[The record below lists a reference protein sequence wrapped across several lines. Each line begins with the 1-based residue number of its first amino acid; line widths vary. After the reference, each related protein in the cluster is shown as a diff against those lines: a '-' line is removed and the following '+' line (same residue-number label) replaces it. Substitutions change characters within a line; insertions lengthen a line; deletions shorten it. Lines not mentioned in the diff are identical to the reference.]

1 MNLAEALLPLAPS
14 GVVALVGAGGK
25 TSALF
30 RLAREAADR
39 GRTVLATTT
48 THMLDPRLEGR
59 DVRVRL
65 QPGLEFPGPD
75 DPEPAVPG
83 VTFLASRAVEA
94 GKVKGVHPSRI
105 PGLRARWD
113 LVLVEADG
121 SRRLPVKAPGPY
133 EPALPD
139 GPALVLGVIGLGCLG
154 RPMDAATVHRPG
166 IFARITGCAPGE
178 PIGWTHLAAL
188 AAHPEGIFKGAA
200 GARALLLNQAD
211 LGGNPP
217 PGLRLEADLVLV
229 CSLDPGG
236 RA

>member
-14 GVVALVGAGGK
+14 GVIAFVGAGGK

-30 RLAREAADR
+30 RTAREAADL
-39 GRTVLATTT
+39 GRSVLVTTT

-59 DVRVRL
+59 AVPVRL
-65 QPGLEFPGPD
+65 RPGLESPGPD
-75 DPEPAVPG
+75 DPEEAAPG
-83 VTFLASRAVEA
+83 LTFLASRAVEA
-94 GKVKGVHPSRI
+94 GKVQGIHPSRI

-121 SRRLPVKAPGPY
+121 SRRLPVKAPGPH
-133 EPALPD
+133 EPVLPD
-139 GPALVLGVIGLGCLG
+139 GAALVVGLIGLACLG
-154 RPMDAATVHRPG
+154 RPMDAATVHRPEA
-166 IFARITGCAPGE
+166 FARITGCAPGE
-178 PIGWTHLAAL
+178 PIGWAHLAAL
-188 AAHPEGIFKGAA
+188 AAHPAGIFKGAT

-236 RA
+236 RE